1 MSTTN
6 EIEIKGLNVYI
17 EEIEAWR
24 KKRETD
30 LRAPDS
36 WLSLAGLF
44 ELSDSEHRIGSADD
58 NDIILPKSAPAHV
71 GRITFKDNQA
81 SLHIN
86 PGVPVLVDGKAVSEA
101 VLIDNDDGART
112 PTLATTGSITFF
124 VHKYGRQHFGI
135 RIKDSQN
142 SSITDFS
149 GCVWY
154 EVKPDYRVRGRFV
167 AHKEAQPVEVST
179 TVNTIAEYQSPG
191 VLQFELH
198 GRALQ
203 ILVTSRSGN
212 KLHLLLRDATSGKT
226 TYGAVRF
233 LSVDVDDEGNVD
245 LDFNKAYNPPCAF
258 TPYATCPLPPRE
270 NILPIAIEAGEI
282 YEAH

>member
-1 MSTTN
+1 MTTTN
-6 EIEIKGLNVYI
+6 EIETKLKTYI

-24 KKRETD
+24 KKREAD

-36 WLSLAGLF
+36 WLSLAGLY
-44 ELSDSEHRIGSADD
+44 ELSEGEHRIGSADD
-58 NDIILPKSAPAHV
+58 NDILLPASAPAHL

-81 SLHIN
+81 TLHLNI
-86 PGVPVLVDGKAVSEA
+86 GVPVLVDGQAVNEA
-101 VLIDNDDGART
+101 VLTDNDDGARK
-112 PTLATTGSITFF
+112 PTHVTTGSVTFF
-124 VHKYGRQHFGI
+124 VHRYGRQHFGI

-142 SSITDFS
+142 QAIKDFS

-154 EVKPDYRVRGRFV
+154 EVKPEYRVRGRFV
-167 AHKEAQPVEVST
+167 PYKEAQPIEVST

-198 GRALQ
+198 GQRLQ

-212 KLHLLLRDATSGKT
+212 KLYLLLRDATSGKT

-233 LSVDVDDEGNVD
+233 LTAEIDDENNVD
-245 LDFNKAYNPPCAF
+245 LDFNKTYSPPCAF

-270 NILPIAIEAGEI
+270 NILPITIEAGEL
-282 YEAH
+282 YEQH